1 LRMDQTFELILNDI
15 KYKLSCKRSGPN
27 TFKISLLDEPNKY
40 VETNIRVLSDGGF
53 LIALSDKSHVAYVTS
68 KEGAPGLRLNV
79 GGVNILFSAD
89 YDPTSLKTDV
99 AGKLVKKLVP
109 DGAHVEKGAPYAEI
123 EVMKMF
129 MPLKVDETGVI
140 TWRSNE
146 GAALAAGDLLASL
159 ELDTP
164 GRMKSVGVIEHQV
177 EWENARTF
185 FFWRL
190 RRKLAEFDLRKK
202 MQESAEVG
210 RGLKAMTPTEASSM
224 MRDWFLQTP
233 GMTPAMWNDDKA
245 VLAWMAQNNN
255 DLENKVG
262 QLTLDCVSEEVY
274 RVVSAGGTTAK
285 IGTAGVLEGLGR
297 AYKNMGSEDKAQ
309 FKKMLENMLA

>member
-1 LRMDQTFELILNDI
+1 VFI
-15 KYKLSCKRSGPN
+15 P
-27 TFKISLLDEPNKY
+27 
-40 VETNIRVLSDGGF
+40 
-53 LIALSDKSHVAYVTS
+53 
-68 KEGAPGLRLNV
+68 
-79 GGVNILFSAD
+79 
-89 YDPTSLKTDV
+89 
-99 AGKLVKKLVP
+99 
-109 DGAHVEKGAPYAEI
+109 PYAEVRGGAWVVI
-123 EVMKMF
+123 DSAINPNVMEMYAASK
-129 MPLKVDETGVI
+129 TSRGGVLEA
-140 TWRSNE
+140 N
-146 GAALAAGDLLASL
+146 GAASVKYRTKDLIATMHRLDDTMIDLDAKLDSATDDERKSIQQAIKEREQAL
-159 ELDTP
+159 LPVYEQVSVQFCDLHDTP